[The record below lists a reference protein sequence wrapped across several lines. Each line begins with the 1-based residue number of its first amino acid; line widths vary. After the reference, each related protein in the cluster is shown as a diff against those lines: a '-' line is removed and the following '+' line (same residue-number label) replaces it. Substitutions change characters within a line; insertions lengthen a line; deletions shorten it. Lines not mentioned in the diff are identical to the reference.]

1 MSFKINERNDNR
13 YIYFQMG
20 TEKTVFLAKEGQLS
34 KKPENVLAALDY
46 AKKYVKNYSDLEIRL
61 LKFMPEPQKGQYI
74 SKHLKE
80 LDKQIEQELKQ
91 LPDTSQTEYKE
102 RKIKQ
107 YRESLRKN
115 NQEIMEFIF
124 DKKLNPPSIIEKKIT
139 LMLKNILESHG
150 SGKTFT
156 ASDFAKLLDL
166 SRVKTYRM
174 IAELTKNDILNTIYS
189 KEGPIKF
196 TINKNAGKIILEYK
210 LEGELAGENKDEGIR
225 TPSIKK
231 SKKSS

>member
-46 AKKYVKNYSDLEIRL
+46 AKKYVKNYSDLKIHL

-107 YRESLRKN
+107 YRESLRKS
-115 NQEIMEFIF
+115 NQEIIEFIF
-124 DKKLNPPSIIEKKIT
+124 DKKLSPSSIVERKLT
-139 LMLKNILESHG
+139 SALRSILESHG

-156 ASDFAKLLDL
+156 ALDLTKLADL
-166 SRVKTYRM
+166 SRTQTYRL
-174 IAELTKNDILNTIYS
+174 ITRLTANSILDATHS
-189 KEGPIKF
+189 KEEPIKF
-196 TINKNAGKIILEYK
+196 SISKNAEKIILEYK
-210 LEGELAGENKDEGIR
+210 
-225 TPSIKK
+225 
-231 SKKSS
+231 SKEEKAIEEEIISLHNHLH

>member
-61 LKFMPEPQKGQYI
+61 LKFMPEPQKEQYI

-91 LPDTSQTEYKE
+91 LPDTSQIEY
-102 RKIKQ
+102 
-107 YRESLRKN
+107 
-115 NQEIMEFIF
+115 
-124 DKKLNPPSIIEKKIT
+124 
-139 LMLKNILESHG
+139 LEE
-150 SGKTFT
+150 T
-156 ASDFAKLLDL
+156 
-166 SRVKTYRM
+166 
-174 IAELTKNDILNTIYS
+174 
-189 KEGPIKF
+189 
-196 TINKNAGKIILEYK
+196 
-210 LEGELAGENKDEGIR
+210 
-225 TPSIKK
+225 IKK
-231 SKKSS
+231 CQDRLRWSTTLLQSILPRVFAGPDIESETKTKKKTKRKKRKK